1 MESITKLSSIIYLQS
16 VRACAKQNLSNYF
29 INLHIVLWDKDLSNR
44 ETKLGMIVE
53 FYLRS

>member
-1 MESITKLSSIIYLQS
+1 MESITKLSSIIYFQS
-16 VRACAKQNLSNYF
+16 GRGCTKQNVSYYF
-29 INLHIVLWDKDLSNR
+29 INLHMVLWDKDLSNR